1 MKKLILTAAVALAAV
16 ASQAAS
22 VEWSSG
28 KLYTAASAEGGFS
41 ATAIGAA
48 AKAYLFT
55 LSAAEYSGFLEA
67 YNANGNMSKVYDT
80 YKGSLAEAAANGAT
94 ASRGSSAT
102 LTTTADVGDTVYGA
116 IIYTYS
122 DATLGK
128 DFYIANI
135 ATGTVGADSGLSI
148 QNLGT
153 YYFGKTTDGVAI
165 GGWQVEGGAVPEPTS
180 GLLVLVGLAG
190 LALRRKRA

>member
-1 MKKLILTAAVALAAV
+1 MKKLILTAAVIIVAV
-16 ASQAAS
+16 ATQAAS
-22 VEWSSG
+22 VEWSSA

-41 ATAIGAA
+41 TTAIGAS

-55 LSAAEYSGFLEA
+55 LTEAEYAGFLEA
-67 YNANGNMSKVYDT
+67 YNSNGNMAKVYDT
-80 YKGSLAEAAANGAT
+80 YKGSLAEATANGAT

-102 LTTTADVGDTVYGA
+102 LTTTADKGDTVYGA
-116 IIYTYS
+116 IIYTYT

-135 ATGTVGADSGLSI
+135 ATGIVGSDAGLGLS
-148 QNLGT
+148 NLGT
-153 YYFGKTTDGVAI
+153 YYLGDSTGTSI

-190 LALRRKRA
+190 LAVRRKRA

>member
-1 MKKLILTAAVALAAV
+1 MRKLILTAAVALAAV

-22 VEWSSG
+22 VSWDSS
-28 KLYTAASAEGGFS
+28 KLFTANDASGGFS
-41 ATAIGAA
+41 SAAIKSD

-55 LSAAEYSGFLEA
+55 LTAAEYAGFLES
-67 YNANGNMSKVYDT
+67 YNSSGNMSKVYET
-80 YKGSLAEAAANGAT
+80 YKGSLASANVNGST
-94 ASRGSSAT
+94 GSRTSSST